1 MPPLLLNTRVSLG
14 ELVDLAIGTPEVG
27 AVNFTAMHTLLIS
40 LLKTLN
46 LQDTTIDY
54 QPVITERGLPEKL
67 AAAPPPRPPPPREK
81 ERRRSSLGK
90 TASQAQALES
100 QVKDLG
106 GQVND
111 LGGQVSDLNKQ
122 MKTMDTKVQGI
133 VTHVELFTS
142 QAGGLDQEYR
152 AGEEDMMVSAE
163 PWRRKGQ
170 EGLEETASATL
181 ITSAQGPGKRAP
193 KMRPEDIAKGPQAKF
208 WSGPKDL
215 KEYTPE
221 ETQELLQDL
230 MEEVKTLKDAQQ
242 KVQELPA
249 LQPLELL
256 QRIEKMERL
265 LRDRDEI
272 LEQIGLKL
280 NSLTRGDEVTMVTWE
295 DLEQA
300 ITDGWKTSQ
309 MGSELS
315 ADSSKRMDSSAGLP
329 GKGTS
334 ADQAADAAGAPHR
347 PPEKTLSKQLGK
359 PSSTAL
365 PGREQLRAQE
375 EAGGPKSQPPPASQ
389 ADRRKAREPS
399 SATHLRRDERDAGPG
414 LSQQDLSSASQQQP
428 YAQPDQQAGVPIGP
442 GQVYQR
448 PDQPR
453 LGLPTIGQL
462 GRPRAGVIRPQRVPP
477 QTLGHPG
484 MQAPRMGAQGLV
496 TPGMDQIGMMPSM
509 VPGRDQQGLQL
520 PGTDQFDMASFG
532 TYQPGVIYPD
542 MDQQAVMQESGMGVP
557 GMDQSG
563 LIPIGVDQNGFVIY
577 GTTEQG
583 LVPPGIDQY
592 GQPLPLT
599 DQYAFMPPGLMP
611 IGVDQQGFI
620 QPSLGAS
627 GFIQPGTEQGDLVQ
641 AGEDQGG
648 LVQPGTAQPGL
659 MPPGAVPRGLVQPGA
674 VPYGLAQP
682 GAVQRG
688 LAQSGTVS
696 RGLVQP
702 GAQQFG
708 VVQPGTVPHGL
719 VQPGAVPRGPLQ
731 PGAEQLGV
739 GQPGAEQLGLVQPG
753 AVPHGLVQPGAEQ
766 LGVGQPGAEQLGL
779 VQPGA
784 EQLGVGQPGGEQLGG
799 GQPGA
804 GPRGMVQPGAGPR
817 GMVQPGAGPRGMV
830 QPGAGPRGMVQPGAG
845 PRGLV
850 QPGAVPQGLVQ
861 PGAVPQDLVQP
872 GAIPQGFVQPGAVPR
887 GLVQPRAVPRGFVQ
901 PGAVPQGLVQP
912 GAVPGGLVQP
922 GADQLGLVQPGT
934 VQRGLVQPGAGQQ
947 GLVQPGTVQRGLVQP
962 GAGQQGLVQPGT
974 VQRGLVQPGAGQQG
988 LVQPGTVQRGLVQPG
1003 AGQQGLVQPGT
1014 VQHGLVQSGTYPS
1027 GLVQPGIDQAG
1038 FVYPEMDQYGLSQPG
1053 AVPSGLVQPDAYSPE
1068 MMQPGVYPPGLVYP
1082 GTDPRSWVQPGG
1094 NQICILWVSL
1104 IGHNLTSVNVV
1115 WRNLVQMKCHLV
1127 KLSLVWY
1134 HLMQFSL
1141 VWYHLVQLGLVWCHL
1156 VQLRLLGLVWCHLV
1170 QLGLVCC
1177 HLMQLSLVW
1186 CHLMQLSLVWCHLVQ
1201 LGLVWYHLVQSR
1213 LVWCQLCI
1221 LMVWYHLVQISMVWC
1236 NQVQI
1241 SLVWCNQVCILM
1253 VWYHLVQL
1261 SLIWSHL
1268 VQLSVVWCNKVCIHM
1283 VWYHLVKLSLVQYHL
1298 VQLSVVWC
1306 HQVCIHVVWY
1316 HLMQLSMVWCHQAC
1330 IHVECYHLVQLS
1342 VVWCHL
1348 VQLSL
1353 AHMPPLSPY
1362 GAYPPAFTE
1371 TDQQAQVQAGL
1382 PYWMI
1387 PSPEA
1392 TTFRS
1397 RDSLSYLQRRSS
1409 ERMEGRSDRQ
1419 ESLDKLAPSFPMA
1432 VETFRLLGELISL
1445 YSELKE
1451 NMKDMKEEA
1460 GLSEMEKLQLMI
1472 NMMVKKSLP
1481 DDLQDQLKYIKT
1493 LAKEV
1498 RQDRIKLDKLQRFM
1512 KGDGMGMADGT
1523 KEVKTGPLGLQL
1535 GILRVTVSDIEKEL
1549 AELRES
1555 QDRGKAIMENS
1566 VSEASLYLQEQLDK
1580 LRTIIESMLASSS
1593 TLLSMSI
1600 TPEKLH
1606 TPMMPGHMNLE
1617 ATCPA
1622 CSLDVS
1628 HQVSLLVQRYEQ
1640 LQDMVNSLAASR
1652 PSKKAKL
1659 QSQDEE
1665 LLGHVQSAILQVQG
1679 DCEKLNITTSNLIE
1693 DHRQKQKEID
1703 ELYQG
1708 IQKLEKE
1715 KANRESLE
1723 MEIDVKADKS
1733 ALASKV
1739 SRIQFDATTEQLN
1752 HMMQELVAKMSGKEQ
1767 DWQRMLDKLLAE
1779 MDNKLD
1785 RLELDPVKQSLEDRW
1800 KSLRQQLRERPPL
1813 YQSDEAAIMRR
1824 QLLAHFHCLSCDR
1837 PLETPVTGQTIPVTP
1852 VGPSLPRHR
1861 SLRPYTV
1868 YELEQIRQQSRNLK
1882 LGAPFARGDQ
1892 MDRSVGRLRTMHS
1905 KMLMDIEKVQIH
1917 FGGSVKASSQMI
1929 RELMQARCLN
1939 RPCYKRVP
1947 DSDYTYSTIPR
1958 RCGGSHTITS
1968 PYRRSRLQHL
1978 QGLIPH
1984 EDIQIAMKH
1993 DEVDILGLDGHI
2005 YKGRMDMKLP
2015 DILTKDNSFSK
2026 TQLSSLSPL
2035 PASGMTKHKSRLS
2048 RAHISRQLSLG
2059 SNGQLFSR
2067 PHSAQMSPDNSG
2079 RKLPAGWIVLLGSLA
2094 KNQSLQAI
2102 FSFLNSVRACE
2113 SSLKQQE
2120 EASEGRSSQGGF
2132 RETESLPEALQGRA
2146 ASLGKPLADEEEDE
2160 EPTRGPRSSA
2170 RTL

>member
-1 MPPLLLNTRVSLG
+1 
-14 ELVDLAIGTPEVG
+14 
-27 AVNFTAMHTLLIS
+27 
-40 LLKTLN
+40 
-46 LQDTTIDY
+46 
-54 QPVITERGLPEKL
+54 
-67 AAAPPPRPPPPREK
+67 
-81 ERRRSSLGK
+81 
-90 TASQAQALES
+90 
-100 QVKDLG
+100 
-106 GQVND
+106 
-111 LGGQVSDLNKQ
+111 
-122 MKTMDTKVQGI
+122 
-133 VTHVELFTS
+133 
-142 QAGGLDQEYR
+142 
-152 AGEEDMMVSAE
+152 
-163 PWRRKGQ
+163 
-170 EGLEETASATL
+170 
-181 ITSAQGPGKRAP
+181 
-193 KMRPEDIAKGPQAKF
+193 
-208 WSGPKDL
+208 
-215 KEYTPE
+215 
-221 ETQELLQDL
+221 
-230 MEEVKTLKDAQQ
+230 
-242 KVQELPA
+242 
-249 LQPLELL
+249 
-256 QRIEKMERL
+256 MERL

-280 NSLTRGDEVTMVTWE
+280 NSLTGGDEVTMVTWE

-309 MGSELS
+309 MGSEPS

-334 ADQAADAAGAPHR
+334 ADQAAGAAGAPHG
-347 PPEKTLSKQLGK
+347 PPEKTPSKQLGK

-365 PGREQLRAQE
+365 PGREQPRAQE
-375 EAGGPKSQPPPASQ
+375 EAGGPKPQPPASQ

-399 SATHLRRDERDAGPG
+399 SATRLRRDERDAGPG
-414 LSQQDLSSASQQQP
+414 QSQQDLSSASQQQP

-453 LGLPTIGQL
+453 LGLPTMGQL
-462 GRPRAGVIRPQRVPP
+462 VRPRAGVVRPQRVPP

-542 MDQQAVMQESGMGVP
+542 MDQQAAMLESGMGVP

-563 LIPIGVDQNGFVIY
+563 LIPIGIDQNGFVIY

-592 GQPLPLT
+592 GRPLPPT

-611 IGVDQQGFI
+611 IGVDKQGFI

-627 GFIQPGTEQGDLVQ
+627 GFIQPGRVYKEQGEFVQ

-648 LVQPGTAQPGL
+648 LVQPGTDQQGPVPPGAGQPGLVQPGAYPPRLAQVGPDQGGLVQLGADQQGLVQPGTGQPGL
-659 MPPGAVPRGLVQPGA
+659 MPPGAVPRGVVQPGA

-682 GAVQRG
+682 GAAQHG
-688 LAQSGTVS
+688 LAQPGTGQPGLMPPGVYPPDLVQPGAVPYGAVPHGLVQPGAVS
-696 RGLVQP
+696 HGLVQP

-719 VQPGAVPRGPLQ
+719 VQPGAVPRGPVQ

-766 LGVGQPGAEQLGL
+766 LGMGQPGAEQLGL

-784 EQLGVGQPGGEQLGG
+784 EQLGVGQPGGEQLGV

-804 GPRGMVQPGAGPR
+804 VLHGLVQPGAGPR

-830 QPGAGPRGMVQPGAG
+830 QPGAGPRGMVQPGVDPRGLVQPGAEQLG
-845 PRGLV
+845 MGQPGAEQLGLGFVQPGAVPRGLV

-861 PGAVPQDLVQP
+861 PGAVP
-872 GAIPQGFVQPGAVPR
+872 R
-887 GLVQPRAVPRGFVQ
+887 GLVQPHAT
-901 PGAVPQGLVQP
+901 
-912 GAVPGGLVQP
+912 
-922 GADQLGLVQPGT
+922 GADQQGLVQPGT

-1003 AGQQGLVQPGT
+1003 VGQQ
-1014 VQHGLVQSGTYPS
+1014 

-1082 GTDPRSWVQPGG
+1082 ARPGMVPPG
-1094 NQICILWVSL
+1094 AARPGMLPPGVARPGMVPPGAAWPGMVPPGVARPGMVPPGAARPGML
-1104 IGHNLTSVNVV
+1104 PPGVARPGMVPPGVARPGMLPPGVA
-1115 WRNLVQMKCHLV
+1115 RPGM
-1127 KLSLVWY
+1127 LSLVCC
-1134 HLMQFSL
+1134 HLMQLS
-1141 VWYHLVQLGLVWCHL
+1141 
-1156 VQLRLLGLVWCHLV
+1156 
-1170 QLGLVCC
+1170 LVCC

-1201 LGLVWYHLVQSR
+1201 LGLVWYHLVQSS

-1236 NQVQI
+1236 NQV
-1241 SLVWCNQVCILM
+1241 CIHM

-1261 SLIWSHL
+1261 SLVWSHL
-1268 VQLSVVWCNKVCIHM
+1268 VQLGVVWCDKVYIHM
-1283 VWYHLVKLSLVQYHL
+1283 VWYHLVKLSLVRYHL
-1298 VQLSVVWC
+1298 VQFSV
-1306 HQVCIHVVWY
+1306 
-1316 HLMQLSMVWCHQAC
+1316 VWCHQAC
-1330 IHVECYHLVQLS
+1330 IHVECYRLVQLS

-1353 AHMPPLSPY
+1353 AHTPPLSPY
-1362 GAYPPAFTE
+1362 GAYPPAFTQ
-1371 TDQQAQVQAGL
+1371 TGQQAQAGL

-1451 NMKDMKEEA
+1451 NMKDLKEEA

-1481 DDLQDQLKYIKT
+1481 DDLQDQLKNIKT

-1498 RQDRIKLDKLQRFM
+1498 RQDRIRLDKLQRFM
-1512 KGDGMGMADGT
+1512 KGDGMADGT
-1523 KEVKTGPLGLQL
+1523 KEVKTGQLGLQL

-1600 TPEKLH
+1600 TPEKPH
-1606 TPMMPGHMNLE
+1606 IPMMPGHMNLE

-1708 IQKLEKE
+1708 IQKLERE

-1947 DSDYTYSTIPR
+1947 DADYTYSTIPR

-2015 DILTKDNSFSK
+2015 DILTKDNI
-2026 TQLSSLSPL
+2026 
-2035 PASGMTKHKSRLS
+2035 SGMTKHRSRLS
-2048 RAHISRQLSLG
+2048 RAHISRQPSLG

-2079 RKLPAGWIVLLGSLA
+2079 RKLPAGWIV
-2094 KNQSLQAI
+2094 
-2102 FSFLNSVRACE
+2102 FLPHQ

-2132 RETESLPEALQGRA
+2132 RETESLP
-2146 ASLGKPLADEEEDE
+2146 ASLGKPPGDEEEDE